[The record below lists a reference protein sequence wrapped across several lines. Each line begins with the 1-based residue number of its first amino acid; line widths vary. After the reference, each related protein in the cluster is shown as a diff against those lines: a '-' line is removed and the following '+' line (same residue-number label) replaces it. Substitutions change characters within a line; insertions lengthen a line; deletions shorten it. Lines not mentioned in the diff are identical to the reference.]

1 MKQVLYYIIGGISFI
16 LFITLIVAFI
26 IETVKALPTLFLTII
41 VIGLFAIAAI
51 IIDKLFKSQK

>member
-16 LFITLIVAFI
+16 LFITLIVTFI

-41 VIGLFAIAAI
+41 VIGLFAII
-51 IIDKLFKSQK
+51 VVIVDKLFKSQK